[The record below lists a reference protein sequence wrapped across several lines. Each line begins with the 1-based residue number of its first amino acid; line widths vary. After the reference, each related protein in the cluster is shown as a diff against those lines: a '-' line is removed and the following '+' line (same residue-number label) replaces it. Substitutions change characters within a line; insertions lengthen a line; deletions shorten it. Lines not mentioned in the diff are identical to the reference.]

1 MRFFPGKVRVLCIF
15 FLSPRPYYYAITR
28 VCHIRN
34 AQPQARQ
41 GLGVFYGIIFCT
53 YKSEYGGRSFEGT
66 EVSTREE
73 LVGNG
78 DAESPENQ
86 GKVIRTGVEDAVI
99 VARQPVYLPTV

>member
-1 MRFFPGKVRVLCIF
+1 MVAALFCISAVCTRFSV
-15 FLSPRPYYYAITR
+15 SPNYAKTR
-28 VCHIRN
+28 VCHLRN

-86 GKVIRTGVEDAVI
+86 GEVIRAGVEDAEI
-99 VARQPVYLPTV
+99 VTWQPVYLPTV

>member
-1 MRFFPGKVRVLCIF
+1 MYEKRPPFPAGV
-15 FLSPRPYYYAITR
+15 SAR
-28 VCHIRN
+28 VCHLRN

-86 GKVIRTGVEDAVI
+86 GEVIRAGVEDAEI
-99 VARQPVYLPTV
+99 VTWQPVYLPTV

>member
-1 MRFFPGKVRVLCIF
+1 MPKKREYPPEFAAYEMG
-15 FLSPRPYYYAITR
+15 A
-28 VCHIRN
+28 
-34 AQPQARQ
+34 PQARQ

-73 LVGNG
+73 LVGDG

-86 GKVIRTGVEDAVI
+86 GKVIRTGVEDAEI
-99 VARQPVYLPTV
+99 GARQPVYLPTV